1 MLFSGWLAGQKWH
14 NLEEVN
20 STGVPPNKKVN
31 TPATDTVAVFAL
43 AILGNVDRVDTTSA
57 ALSKTDQVCKQGDQT
72 RQLG

>member
-14 NLEEVN
+14 HLGEVN

-31 TPATDTVAVFAL
+31 TPATDTVAVLAL
-43 AILGNVDRVDTTSA
+43 AILGNDDRVDTTSA
-57 ALSKTDQVCKQGDQT
+57 ALSKTDQVCMQGDQA